1 MKNRK
6 KVTDAHNP
14 QGACAPHYL
23 SSINPKMIFY
33 LRATFMVL
41 TPLAVCTFTT

>member
-1 MKNRK
+1 MRTTRK
-6 KVTDAHNP
+6 EHAH
-14 QGACAPHYL
+14 HITFK
-23 SSINPKMIFY
+23 SINPKMIFY